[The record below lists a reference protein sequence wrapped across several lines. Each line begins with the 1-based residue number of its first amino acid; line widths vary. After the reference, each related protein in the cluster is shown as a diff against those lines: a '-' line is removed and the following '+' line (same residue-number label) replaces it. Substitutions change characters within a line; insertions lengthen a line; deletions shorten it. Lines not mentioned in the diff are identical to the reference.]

1 MTKNLGSI
9 IYNGQRDA
17 ICEAFDIN
25 PLDVTDEEVLDL
37 LDSYIELTMYDEE

>member
-1 MTKNLGSI
+1 MTKNIESI

-25 PLDVTDEEVLDL
+25 PLEVADEEVLDL